1 LKHEEGAR
9 DRIDLGAR
17 LGPAIT
23 ACIGVPTRGVR
34 GSRLMHKVPGRPESA
49 PMTAPRT
56 WHKPIV
62 GSGPRT
68 ASSPAA
74 DSGAVSLLTAPSF
87 PWRGIEPE
95 RSGSVRARLSSRGSS
110 SPWRFGSSSVPTHE
124 RGQLPKD
131 DG

>member
-1 LKHEEGAR
+1 
-9 DRIDLGAR
+9 
-17 LGPAIT
+17 
-23 ACIGVPTRGVR
+23 
-34 GSRLMHKVPGRPESA
+34 MHKVPGRPESA

-124 RGQLPKD
+124 RGQLPQD